1 MEERQTTSEARRG
14 TDMTRER
21 AARFSH
27 LITSLVHSLLMSVP
41 WFFAS
46 CQSVRFSLT
55 SFTRFTRGTRR

>member
-46 CQSVRFSLT
+46 CQSPPG
-55 SFTRFTRGTRR
+55 SFTRLITRGNRG